1 MAHTLTAE
9 EKRIDKVF
17 SSDYVFTIPGYQR
30 PYSWGTDHAQTLLD
44 DLQMALEEAPI
55 EVADAADYFLGSVV
69 LIKPDQRPAV
79 EVVDGQQRLTTLTIL
94 LSAIRHVSRNPD
106 IQRELTAYIYEKGQV
121 GKGTPDR
128 FRLTLRKRDAD
139 FFRRYIQKE
148 DGLKDLLQLGSRL
161 TEVEQRIRDNA
172 KIFVAAL
179 DRLDPTQLLRLYQFI
194 VQCCTLVV
202 VSTPDENSAHRIFG
216 VMNSRGMNLNATD
229 VLKARIV
236 GKLPESLQDSYTAKW
251 EDAEESLGRDRFN
264 ELFSHIRTVYLKAK
278 SQATLLKDFEVNVP
292 VLRDAV
298 QQAPQQLLD
307 EVILPMAEDFAQ
319 VSRATF
325 SSTRHSDAIN
335 NHLKWLNSLEF
346 QDWVPPVL
354 AFLARHRN
362 DPEQVKAFL
371 ADLERLAYSM
381 TLRRDDVNRRIRRFA
396 RLTRAIEG
404 DQHDVWA
411 DERLADGNTNAKY
424 HNASLDKLKAL
435 FDAGDVAGLEAFQ
448 VGSNS
453 YAVRLQQLARQ
464 AAEALK
470 QGHALQ
476 GEPALQLTEKEKQD
490 TVAVLGGDLYGVLP
504 TRVLAV
510 VLKRLDQLL
519 SNQNVMHSGDASI
532 EHVLPQTP
540 ATRSDRLSWIPD
552 VEVRNHWV
560 HKLGNLVLLSRYKN
574 CEAQNFDFGKKK
586 AKYFSSQTG
595 VVNFALTTQVLTHA
609 IWDTNT
615 LQQRQEEL
623 LAHFIKHWRLA

>member
-30 PYSWGTDHAQTLLD
+30 PYSWGIEHAQTLLD
-44 DLQMALEEAPI
+44 DLLQALAEAPAD
-55 EVADAADYFLGSVV
+55 VADAADYFLGSVV
-69 LIKPDQRPAV
+69 LIKPDQKPAV

-94 LSAIRHVSRNPD
+94 LSAIRHVSGNPD

-128 FRLTLRKRDAD
+128 FRLTLRKRDEA

-148 DGLKDLLQLGSRL
+148 DGLTDLLQLGSQL
-161 TEVEQRIRDNA
+161 TEVEKRIQDNA
-172 KIFVAAL
+172 KTFAL
-179 DRLDPTQLLRLYQFI
+179 ALERLNPDQLLRLYQFI

-202 VSTPDENSAHRIFG
+202 VSTPDEDSAHRIFG

-229 VLKARIV
+229 VLKARII
-236 GKLPESLQDSYTAKW
+236 GRLPEALQDSYTAKW

-292 VLRDAV
+292 ALRDAV
-298 QQAPQQLLD
+298 RQTPQRLLD
-307 EVILPMAEDFAQ
+307 EVILPMSEDFEQ
-319 VSRATF
+319 VSRAAF
-325 SSTRHSDAIN
+325 SSTQHADAIN

-362 DPEQVKAFL
+362 DPEQVRKFL

-381 TLRRDDVNRRIRRFA
+381 TLRREDVNRRIRRFA
-396 RLTRAIEG
+396 RVTRAIEG
-404 DQHDVWA
+404 HQHDVWA
-411 DERLADGNTNAKY
+411 EERLADGNTNARH
-424 HNASLDKLKAL
+424 HNANLDRLKAL
-435 FDAGDVAGLEAFQ
+435 FDAGDTVGLEAFQ
-448 VGSNS
+448 AGSNT
-453 YAVRLQQLARQ
+453 YAMRLQHLARQ
-464 AAEALK
+464 AVEALK
-470 QGHALQ
+470 KGSALQ
-476 GEPALQLTEKEKQD
+476 ADPPLQLTERERQD
-490 TVAVLGGDLYGVLP
+490 TVAVLNGDMYGVLP

-519 SNQNVMHSGDASI
+519 SNQNATYSGDASI

-540 ATRSDRLSWIPD
+540 AAGSEWLSWIPD
-552 VEVRNHWV
+552 AEQRSNWV
-560 HKLGNLVLLSRYKN
+560 HRLGNLVLLSRHKN
-574 CEAQNFDFGKKK
+574 SEAQNFDFDTKK
-586 AKYFSSQTG
+586 ARYFSSRTG
-595 VVNFALTTQVLTHA
+595 VVNFALTTQVMAHSV
-609 IWDTNT
+609 WNTNT
-615 LQQRQEEL
+615 LQRRQDEL
-623 LAHFIKHWRLA
+623 LAHFVKHWRLA